1 MRFNWDTRVCLLSS
15 DPPCVRSV
23 AINCSLAI
31 TTTQLEMWLL
41 TPLLPLLLVAV
52 SRLHICL
59 PLRLVVYKSSSR
71 ATESVGG
78 QLSSSIDGE
87 ETSSSVDGLKPLH
100 VDLSASS
107 SATSCTSHLHHTA
120 ACCLNNNRSG
130 PLGGRKKRVW
140 FAYLDALGIIFTLE
154 SSLSNQFVC

>member
-31 TTTQLEMWLL
+31 TTTQLEMWHL
-41 TPLLPLLLVAV
+41 TPLLPLLLLVAV

-71 ATESVGG
+71 ATKSVGG
-78 QLSSSIDGE
+78 QLSSSSSSIDGE
-87 ETSSSVDGLKPLH
+87 ETSSSSVDGLKPLH

-130 PLGGRKKRVW
+130 PLGGRRKKEYDSPTW
-140 FAYLDALGIIFTLE
+140 MHLE
-154 SSLSNQFVC
+154 